1 MAVKGENGMKKKFY
15 QKWWF
20 WLIIA
25 LLVIG
30 AVGNAMDESKNPA
43 ESAQPLVQ
51 PTSEAVSEPAPTSA
65 DRKSVV

>member
-30 AVGNAMDESKNPA
+30 AVGNAESHFFGI
-43 ESAQPLVQ
+43 
-51 PTSEAVSEPAPTSA
+51 T
-65 DRKSVV
+65 RR